1 MAINS
6 YVHIELYSMKIKT
19 ISTLLLTTLLYCSCN
34 VEEPVGKPHDD
45 ASALHVGISCVQT
58 KTWLDYQAGGSPLKV
73 YWSNGDKIN
82 VNGVSS
88 LSLSVEEGS
97 KTTVADFSLYGVEAP
112 YNVIYPA
119 SIVTELV
126 YDEEGYIN
134 VELPSSQAYHPTS
147 FAEGSAIMCGYS
159 EDADVTLKN
168 LCAAVRVN
176 VKGTDEVVAATVIS
190 TSAPLCGH
198 YRLNPQSASLAPVEG
213 SAEVSLEFTEN
224 ITLNAENGVDFFFT
238 VPAADYS
245 EGLSFFFK
253 NVEGR
258 NLECIWRPDAPLEAG
273 KLYSFNDVEY
283 VPGAKDITTAEEWN
297 EFAAAVNA
305 GEEGAEVL
313 QKYLYKGGFVRLGAD
328 IQAEGLSQITSDFT
342 YIFDGNGYSI
352 TREAAT
358 APLFASVS
366 GVIKNLSLAGSLDL
380 GEMSGSPL
388 VYTLMPGGKI
398 SSCANNMSVTASTQ
412 SDTYVSGLVT
422 VMQGGTIESCIN
434 NGVVDVTI
442 DVDAGIYYVGVA
454 GIVADVQADQDDL
467 SVLLKDCINSSTGA
481 LTLSPALTFKASAS
495 TKDKGMKAC
504 ALAGI
509 AGFVRSSANYTFDNC
524 DNEGP
529 ITLSAKNIAHANGNS
544 CRPVSVGGI
553 LGLAAPL
560 DDVGTLK
567 DPAAYEQDGFAL
579 SLRDCDN
586 KGLIYNCGVT
596 YATTTQSKTKMF
608 TGGIAGSIAGRDEQY
623 ANIVSCTN
631 TGNIITYDIIA
642 DTPGYV
648 VSGRPA
654 YCAVAGGLVG
664 FGGYLNI
671 DGCSTDCQIGNG
683 RRPMVAWG
691 GVIGY
696 TVRPFIV
703 NNTSLNLSGY
713 YQRLD
718 GYKMNRAVVA
728 VVPVKYNTSA
738 MDLVPNVSGSKIT
751 GYLSVSGY
759 VLTSASTITS
769 DSEAKDLSGTLS
781 TKIFSGEEKVK
792 ENLVCGQGFT
802 ANADVDSSSAN
813 ITYSAH

>member
-1 MAINS
+1 M
-6 YVHIELYSMKIKT
+6 EKPL
-19 ISTLLLTTLLYCSCN
+19 
-34 VEEPVGKPHDD
+34 EKPHDK
-45 ASALHVGISCVQT
+45 ASALHVGISCIQS
-58 KTWLDYQAGGSPLKV
+58 KTWLDYANKEAGQPLKV
-73 YWSNGDKIN
+73 YWSDGDKIN
-82 VNGVSS
+82 INGISS
-88 LSLSVEEGS
+88 LSLSVEQDD
-97 KTTVADFSLYGVEAP
+97 TLTVADFNIYGVEAP
-112 YNVIYPA
+112 FKVIYPA
-119 SIVTELV
+119 SIVSEMT
-126 YDEEGYIN
+126 YGQDGYIN
-134 VELPSSQAYHPTS
+134 VELPSSQAYHPTT
-147 FAEGSAIMCGYS
+147 FASGAAIMCGYS
-159 EDADVTLKN
+159 DNSNVTLRN
-168 LCAAVRVN
+168 LCSAVRVN
-176 VKGTDEVVAATVIS
+176 VKGTETIVSASVIS
-190 TSAPLCGH
+190 ASESAPLCGDFKI
-198 YRLNPQSASLAPVEG
+198 NPQAGILAPVGG
-213 SAEVSLEFTEN
+213 SVKLTLDLTEN
-224 ITLNAENGVDFFFT
+224 IALNENGVDFFFT
-238 VPAADYS
+238 LPAGDYS
-245 EGLSFFFK
+245 EGLSFYF
-253 NVEGR
+253 EREDGR
-258 NLECIWRPDAPLEAG
+258 NLECIWKPQDALEPG
-273 KLYSFNDVEY
+273 KLYSFNDIGY
-283 VPGAKDITTAEEWN
+283 VPGAKDITTAEDWE
-297 EFAAAVNA
+297 EFAAAVN
-305 GEEGAEVL
+305 EGNDEAL
-313 QKYLYKGGFVRLGAD
+313 KTYLYKGCFVRLGAD
-328 IQAEGLSQITSDFT
+328 FTAESLTQVTSDFT
-342 YIFDGNGYSI
+342 YVFDGNGHSI
-352 TREAAT
+352 TQSAAN

-366 GVIKNLSLAGSLDL
+366 GEIKNLSLAGSLDL
-380 GEMSGSPL
+380 GDKSGSPL
-388 VYTLMPGGKI
+388 AYTLKHGGKI
-398 SSCANNMSVTASTQ
+398 SSCINNMSVEASTQ

-422 VMQGGTIESCIN
+422 VMQGGTIESCTN
-434 NGVVDVTI
+434 NGTVDVVI
-442 DVDAGIYYVGVA
+442 DVDGGIYYVGVA
-454 GIVADVQADQDDL
+454 GIVADLQADQADR
-467 SVLLKDCINSSTGA
+467 SVLLKNCTNSSVGA
-481 LTLSPALTFKASAS
+481 LTLSPALSFKASAS

-560 DDVGTLK
+560 DDDGTLK

-623 ANIVSCTN
+623 AHIASCTN

-683 RRPMVAWG
+683 KRPMVAWG

-728 VVPVKYNTSA
+728 VVPVKHNTSA

-781 TKIFSGEEKVK
+781 TKIFSGVEKVK

-802 ANADVDSSSAN
+802 ASADVDSSSAN
-813 ITYSAH
+813 ITYSAN

>member
-1 MAINS
+1 
-6 YVHIELYSMKIKT
+6 MKIKT
-19 ISTLLLTTLLYCSCN
+19 LTAILLTTLLYCSCN

-45 ASALHVGISCVQT
+45 ASALHVGISCIQT

-73 YWSNGDKIN
+73 YWSDGDKIN

-88 LSLSVEEGS
+88 LSLSVEAAS
-97 KTTVADFSLYGVEAP
+97 KTSMADFHIYGVETP
-112 YNVIYPA
+112 YKVIYPA

-134 VELPSSQAYHPTS
+134 VELPSLQAYHPTS
-147 FAEGSAIMCGYS
+147 FADGSAVMCGYS
-159 EDADVTLKN
+159 EDANVTLSN

-176 VKGTDEVVAATVIS
+176 VKGTDEVVSATVIS
-190 TSAPLCGH
+190 SSTPLCGQFK
-198 YRLNPQSASLAPVEG
+198 LNPQSASLVPVEG
-213 SAEVSLEFTEN
+213 LAELSLEFTEN
-224 ITLNAENGVDFFFT
+224 ITLSEDGVDFFFT
-238 VPAADYS
+238 IPAGDYS
-245 EGLSFFFK
+245 EGVSFFFK
-253 NVEGR
+253 NLEGR
-258 NLECIWRPDAPLEAG
+258 HLECIWRPEDALEAG
-273 KLYSFNDVEY
+273 KLYSFNNVDY
-283 VPGAKDITTAEEWN
+283 IPGAKDITTVEEWE

-305 GEEGAEVL
+305 DTEEDPEAAAEVL
-313 QKYLYKGGFVRLGAD
+313 KKYLYKGGFVRLGAD
-328 IQAEGLSQITSDFT
+328 IQAEDLSQITSEFT
-342 YIFDGNGYSI
+342 YVFDGNGYSI
-352 TREAAT
+352 TRDAAT

-366 GVIKNLSLAGSLDL
+366 GQIKNLTLAGSLDL

-398 SSCANNMSVTASTQ
+398 SSCANNMSVTTSTQ

-422 VMQGGTIESCIN
+422 VMRGGTIESCIN
-434 NGVVDVTI
+434 NGIVDVTI

-454 GIVADVQADQDDL
+454 GIVADIQADQDDL
-467 SVLLKDCINSSTGA
+467 SVLLKDCTNSSTGA
-481 LTLSPALTFKASAS
+481 LTLSPTLTFKASAS

-529 ITLSAKNIAHANGNS
+529 ITLSAKKIAHANGNS

-560 DDVGTLK
+560 NDDGTLK
-567 DPAAYEQDGFAL
+567 DPKDYDQDGFSL

-586 KGLIYNCGVT
+586 KGLIYNYGVT

-623 ANIVSCTN
+623 ANIASCTN
-631 TGNIITYDIIA
+631 TGNIFTYDIIA

-691 GVIGY
+691 GAIGY
-696 TVRPFIV
+696 TVRPFIL

-713 YQRLD
+713 YQRLA

-728 VVPVKYNTSA
+728 VVPVKYNASD
-738 MDLVPNVSGSKIT
+738 MDLVPDVNGSKIT

-759 VLTSASTITS
+759 VFSSDKTISS
-769 DSEAKDLSGTLS
+769 DSDATDLSGTLS
-781 TKIFSGEEKVK
+781 HKIFSGEDKV
-792 ENLVCGQGFT
+792 EGNLVCGQGFT
-802 ANADVDSSSAN
+802 ANLGVDFSSAN
-813 ITYSAH
+813 ITYSAQ

>member
-1 MAINS
+1 
-6 YVHIELYSMKIKT
+6 MKIKT
-19 ISTLLLTTLLYCSCN
+19 LTAILLTTLLYCSCN

-45 ASALHVGISCVQT
+45 ASALHVGISCIQT

-73 YWSNGDKIN
+73 YWSDGDKIN

-88 LSLSVEEGS
+88 LSLSVEAAS
-97 KTTVADFSLYGVEAP
+97 KTSMADFHIYGVETP
-112 YNVIYPA
+112 YKVIYPA

-134 VELPSSQAYHPTS
+134 VELPSLQAYHPTS
-147 FAEGSAIMCGYS
+147 FADGSAVMCGYS
-159 EDADVTLKN
+159 EDANVTLSN

-176 VKGTDEVVAATVIS
+176 VKGTDEVVSATVIS
-190 TSAPLCGH
+190 SSTPLCGQFK
-198 YRLNPQSASLAPVEG
+198 LNPQSASLVPVEG
-213 SAEVSLEFTEN
+213 LAELSLEFTEN
-224 ITLNAENGVDFFFT
+224 ITLSEDGVDFFFT
-238 VPAADYS
+238 IPAGDYS
-245 EGLSFFFK
+245 EGVSFFFK
-253 NVEGR
+253 NLEGR
-258 NLECIWRPDAPLEAG
+258 HLECIWRPEDALEAG
-273 KLYSFNDVEY
+273 KLYSFNNVDY
-283 VPGAKDITTAEEWN
+283 IPGAKDITTVEEWE

-305 GEEGAEVL
+305 DTEEDPEAAAEVL
-313 QKYLYKGGFVRLGAD
+313 KKYLYKGGFVRLGAD
-328 IQAEGLSQITSDFT
+328 IQAEDLSQITSEFT
-342 YIFDGNGYSI
+342 YVFDGNGYSI
-352 TREAAT
+352 TRDAAT

-366 GVIKNLSLAGSLDL
+366 GQIKNLTLAGSLDL

-398 SSCANNMSVTASTQ
+398 SSCANNMSVTTSTQ

-422 VMQGGTIESCIN
+422 VMRGGTIESCIN
-434 NGVVDVTI
+434 NGIVDVTI

-454 GIVADVQADQDDL
+454 GIVADIQADQDDL
-467 SVLLKDCINSSTGA
+467 SVLLKDCTNSSTGA
-481 LTLSPALTFKASAS
+481 LTLSPTLTFKASAS

-529 ITLSAKNIAHANGNS
+529 ITLSAKKIAHANGNS

-560 DDVGTLK
+560 NDDGTLK
-567 DPAAYEQDGFAL
+567 DPKDYDQDGFSL

-586 KGLIYNCGVT
+586 KGLIYNYGVT

-623 ANIVSCTN
+623 AHIASCTN
-631 TGNIITYDIIA
+631 TGDVITYDIIA

-671 DGCSTDCQIGNG
+671 DGCSIDCQIGNG
-683 RRPMVAWG
+683 KRPMVAWG
-691 GVIGY
+691 GAIGY
-696 TVRPFIV
+696 AVRPFIL
-703 NNTSLNLSGY
+703 NNATLKFRGY
-713 YQRLD
+713 YQRLE

-728 VVPVKYNTSA
+728 VVPVKHNTSN
-738 MDLVPNVSGSKIT
+738 MDLKPDVADSKIT
-751 GYLSVSGY
+751 GNLSVIGY
-759 VLTSASTITS
+759 LLTSGSTLGSS
-769 DSEAKDLSGTLS
+769 DSGADLTSTLT
-781 TKIFSGEEKVK
+781 TKVFASLDKVK

-802 ANADVDSSSAN
+802 TNAGVDYSSAT
-813 ITYSAH
+813 ITHSAQ